1 MDNKSK
7 EEYKKVGA
15 RIRKI
20 RIQKGMTQA
29 DLSVKANIGLSH
41 VSDIELGK
49 SKMMLAT
56 FARIAKAL
64 QISADVLLRPDI
76 PEVKNLYQNEFAEI
90 LGDCTPDEIDAIIK
104 IVKELK
110 ATMHSNKTMYDV

>member
-1 MDNKSK
+1 MDNKSR

-56 FARIAKAL
+56 FTRIAEAL
-64 QISADVLLRPDI
+64 QVSSDVLLRPDI
-76 PEVKNLYQNEFAEI
+76 PEVNNLYQNEFAEI
-90 LGDCTPDEIDAIIK
+90 LEDCTPDEIDAIIK

-110 ATMHSNKTMYDV
+110 STMHSNKNMYDM

>member
-1 MDNKSK
+1 VDNKSK
-7 EEYKKVGA
+7 DEYQKVGV

-49 SKMMLAT
+49 
-56 FARIAKAL
+56 
-64 QISADVLLRPDI
+64 
-76 PEVKNLYQNEFAEI
+76 
-90 LGDCTPDEIDAIIK
+90 
-104 IVKELK
+104 
-110 ATMHSNKTMYDV
+110 